1 MEDKNAGLFII
12 GSGIL
17 LLIISFS
24 YHITVSTELF
34 LLIESL
40 SVLLVLAL
48 IATGTYIVLRKR
60 FQGRFEEIK
69 QELYELTPDEIQV
82 YDLIKKQFSIKKICK
97 KTSIPQTKVNK
108 ILDNIQDK
116 GLVQISNKGQIKLI
130 ELNEN

>member
-48 IATGTYIVLRKR
+48 IATGFYIVLRKR

-82 YDLIKKQFSIKKICK
+82 YDLIKEKCSIKKICK

-108 ILDNIQDK
+108 ILDNIQEK

-130 ELNEN
+130 E